1 MVNILNCKSLPF
13 FFCLISKRQIALYSP
28 GWSVGRSVGV
38 TINFFNIYRHTSLLL
53 TQYHFTQAVPI
64 YTDPVPPNTNQY
76 CLILTQYHQVPTST
90 TLNCSITTKYQS
102 VSPYTDQIPS
112 FINQYRPILTQY
124 QQVPTCITL
133 YNSSSCNAQLS
144 QLDGFSFCDSFDESR
159 SVFGPV
165 FSYFSCSVF
174 FFSKKKYIFLIHFS
188 SAPPKKIL
196 PQILSKDQ

>member
-1 MVNILNCKSLPF
+1 MVTSSLRSAPLYHTVINYTNNIFAEILLATSMV
-13 FFCLISKRQIALYSP
+13 LY
-28 GWSVGRSVGV
+28 WV
-38 TINFFNIYRHTSLLL
+38 
-53 TQYHFTQAVPI
+53 
-64 YTDPVPPNTNQY
+64 
-76 CLILTQYHQVPTST
+76 LTQYHQVPTST